1 MGKTVQ
7 NSQYSESHRKLMKK
21 FNDNENVM
29 RMYPVDK
36 VYTPMGEFQ
45 IDEVILARWKVKQ
58 KKKQEE
64 MRKKQEEK
72 EREEREMKEKM
83 AEMERKLLKRE
94 EQLKNFTQATNEM
107 PDSTMNSQTNNQ
119 SRNVSSKAPPTCENN
134 PEENGDDDDFGM
146 TMNVNMALQKLQFEE

>member
-1 MGKTVQ
+1 MG
-7 NSQYSESHRKLMKK
+7 KK

-64 MRKKQEEK
+64 RRKEEELRKKQEEK

-83 AEMERKLLKRE
+83 AEMEKKLLKRE
-94 EQLKNFTQATNEM
+94 EQLKNFIQATNEM
-107 PDSTMNSQTNNQ
+107 PNSTMNSQANNQ

-134 PEENGDDDDFGM
+134 PE
-146 TMNVNMALQKLQFEE
+146 